1 MAVRPQTCDTRSCDA
16 RDPGCAQRRLGGKV
30 YFHKVL
36 PRVDDPDFVLDR
48 VALIGAIRG
57 LSGTDDFHLEEGH
70 EQYLCAVADQA
81 AAPQRFRFY
90 RVRRRNLPETEEA
103 GAFEE
108 LDLDPERGLAESIHI
123 VLFDGDVI
131 GSEYN
136 HYGPRISLLPSF
148 LRQRCAHDI
157 RLKQLVRRDVIE
169 AILNMQDI
177 RLLRLKVEPGAAAAL
192 QKRGTGLGGAFDA
205 AEVFS
210 AGKYMD
216 LTLASDHRDD
226 AGFTEKVKR
235 FFNDLRGDGANDADA
250 LLDVA
255 QVYGRS
261 EEGSLEWF
269 DVLKERVVLSREIER
284 ESPRSRAL
292 DKDAAYAAII
302 EAHAQVRA
310 DLDAGTVVPE
320 L

>member
-1 MAVRPQTCDTRSCDA
+1 MPAIPADPNLA
-16 RDPGCAQRRLGGKV
+16 RRKI
-30 YFHKVL
+30 YFHKVFA
-36 PRVDDPDFVLDR
+36 RDGDPEFTLDR
-48 VALIGAIRG
+48 TALMGAIHA
-57 LSGTDDFHLEEGH
+57 LSGTTDFHLDEGD
-70 EQYLCAVADQA
+70 EQYLCAVGDQD

-108 LDLDPERGLAESIHI
+108 LDLDPERGLAESIHV
-123 VLFDGDVI
+123 VLFDEDVI

-136 HYGPRISLLPSF
+136 HYGPRISLLPTF
-148 LRQRCAHDI
+148 LRERCDHDL
-157 RLKQLVRRDVIE
+157 RLKQLVRRDVID

-177 RLLRLKVEPGAAAAL
+177 RLLRLKVEPGPAAAL
-192 QKRGTGLGGAFDA
+192 QNRQSGLGGGFDA

-216 LTLASDHRDD
+216 LTLSSESDD
-226 AGFTEKVKR
+226 AGFTQKVKA
-235 FFNDLRGDGANDADA
+235 FFNDLRGDGPDEVGQ
-250 LLDVA
+250 LLETA

-261 EEGSLEWF
+261 EEGALEWF

-284 ESPRSRAL
+284 ESPRHRAL

-302 EAHAQVRA
+302 EAHAQVKA
-310 DLDAGTVVPE
+310 ELDAGTIVAEP
-320 L
+320 